1 MMDIL
6 PIILYILGSILL
18 IVLII
23 LGIKLIV
30 TMNKI
35 ENVVDD
41 INGKMKSLNG
51 FFSIIDFTTDKLSLI
66 TERFV
71 DAVSSLIRRPALV
84 VSCSTSSLI
93 RRIFNRNRTEENN
106 NE

>member
-1 MMDIL
+1 MTEIL
-6 PIILYILGSILL
+6 PIVLYVLGSILL

-23 LGIKLIV
+23 LGVKLII

-41 INGKMKSLNG
+41 INNKVKTLDG
-51 FFSIIDFTTDKLSLI
+51 FFSVIDFTTDKLAMISDKVVDTI
-66 TERFV
+66 TLF
-71 DAVSSLIRRPALV
+71 IKKMFRRK
-84 VSCSTSSLI
+84 
-93 RRIFNRNRTEENN
+93 EEGNN

>member
-1 MMDIL
+1 MTEIL
-6 PIILYILGSILL
+6 PIVLYVLGSILL

-23 LGIKLIV
+23 LGVKLII

-41 INGKMKSLNG
+41 INNKVKTLDG
-51 FFSIIDFTTDKLSLI
+51 FFSVIDFTTDKLAMLSDRVVDTI
-66 TERFV
+66 TLFIKKV
-71 DAVSSLIRRPALV
+71 FRRK
-84 VSCSTSSLI
+84 
-93 RRIFNRNRTEENN
+93 EDGNN

>member
-1 MMDIL
+1 MMEVL

-18 IVLII
+18 VVLII

-35 ENVVDD
+35 EDVVDD
-41 INGKMKSLNG
+41 INGKVRSLNG
-51 FFSIIDFTTDKLSLI
+51 LFSMIDATADKLALLSD
-66 TERFV
+66 RVV
-71 DAVSSLIRRPALV
+71 DTVSSLIRK
-84 VSCSTSSLI
+84 
-93 RRIFNRNRTEENN
+93 IFVRKGDGDS

>member
-1 MMDIL
+1 MTEIL
-6 PIILYILGSILL
+6 PIILYVLGSILL

-23 LGIKLIV
+23 LGVKLII

-41 INGKMKSLNG
+41 INNKVKTLDG
-51 FFSIIDFTTDKLSLI
+51 FFSVIDFTTDKLAMLSDKVVDTI
-66 TERFV
+66 TLFIKKV
-71 DAVSSLIRRPALV
+71 FRRK
-84 VSCSTSSLI
+84 
-93 RRIFNRNRTEENN
+93 EDGNN

>member
-1 MMDIL
+1 MFCDICD
-6 PIILYILGSILL
+6 ILGSILL

-71 DAVSSLIRRPALV
+71 DAVSSLIRR
-84 VSCSTSSLI
+84 
-93 RRIFNRNRTEENN
+93 IFNRNRTVENN